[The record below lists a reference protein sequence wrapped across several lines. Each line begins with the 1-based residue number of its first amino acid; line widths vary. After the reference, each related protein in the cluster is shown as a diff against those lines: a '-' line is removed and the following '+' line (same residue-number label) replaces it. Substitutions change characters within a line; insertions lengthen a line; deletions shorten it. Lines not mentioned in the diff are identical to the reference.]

1 MDLFEAIK
9 TRRSIR
15 SFTEEPV
22 SQEDMDR
29 MLEAAM
35 CAPSANNR
43 QLWHFVVIRDRE
55 MLRKVAEVHPY
66 AKMAAGAAAA
76 VIICAD
82 LNEEK
87 TPGFWVQDCSAATQ
101 NFMLAARALNIGTV
115 WCGLHPIE
123 DRARPFCEIFHMP
136 DNIRPLSLIVLG
148 HTDQEFKAQERFRAE
163 RVHNEDW

>member
-1 MDLFEAIK
+1 MDLFEAIR

-15 SFTEEPV
+15 SFTDEPV

-66 AKMAAGAAAA
+66 AKMAAAAAAA

-87 TPGFWVQDCSAATQ
+87 TPGSGSRI
-101 NFMLAARALNIGTV
+101 AR
-115 WCGLHPIE
+115 
-123 DRARPFCEIFHMP
+123 RPRRTSCW
-136 DNIRPLSLIVLG
+136 R
-148 HTDQEFKAQERFRAE
+148 
-163 RVHNEDW
+163 RVP

>member
-55 MLRKVAEVHPY
+55 MLRNHRIRIPFACHPVGGRSI
-66 AKMAAGAAAA
+66 K
-76 VIICAD
+76 
-82 LNEEK
+82 
-87 TPGFWVQDCSAATQ
+87 WRQ
-101 NFMLAARALNIGTV
+101 
-115 WCGLHPIE
+115 
-123 DRARPFCEIFHMP
+123 ARP
-136 DNIRPLSLIVLG
+136 RPSSSAPI
-148 HTDQEFKAQERFRAE
+148 
-163 RVHNEDW
+163 

>member
-1 MDLFEAIK
+1 MDLFEAIR

-15 SFTEEPV
+15 SFTDEPV

-82 LNEEK
+82 L
-87 TPGFWVQDCSAATQ
+87 
-101 NFMLAARALNIGTV
+101 
-115 WCGLHPIE
+115 
-123 DRARPFCEIFHMP
+123 
-136 DNIRPLSLIVLG
+136 IVLG

>member
-66 AKMAAGAAAA
+66 AKMA
-76 VIICAD
+76 D

-123 DRARPFCEIFHMP
+123 DRARPFREIFHMP

>member
-1 MDLFEAIK
+1 
-9 TRRSIR
+9 
-15 SFTEEPV
+15 
-22 SQEDMDR
+22 MDR

-101 NFMLAARALNIGTV
+101 NFMLAARALNIGN
-115 WCGLHPIE
+115 GLVRSASHRGTGP
-123 DRARPFCEIFHMP
+123 ARSARSSTCRRTSVP
-136 DNIRPLSLIVLG
+136 
-148 HTDQEFKAQERFRAE
+148 
-163 RVHNEDW
+163 

>member
-1 MDLFEAIK
+1 MDLFEAIR

-15 SFTEEPV
+15 SFTDEPV

-66 AKMAAGAAAA
+66 AKMAAGAAA
-76 VIICAD
+76 
-82 LNEEK
+82 
-87 TPGFWVQDCSAATQ
+87 Q

-123 DRARPFCEIFHMP
+123 DRARPFREIFHMP
-136 DNIRPLSLIVLG
+136 ENIRPLSLIVLG

>member
-1 MDLFEAIK
+1 MDLFEAIR

-15 SFTEEPV
+15 SFTDEPV

-55 MLRKVAEVHPY
+55 MLRKVAEVQPY

-123 DRARPFCEIFHMP
+123 DRARPFREIFHMP
-136 DNIRPLSLIVLG
+136 ENIRPLSLIVLG

>member
-1 MDLFEAIK
+1 MDLFEAIR

-15 SFTEEPV
+15 SFTDEPV

-76 VIICAD
+76 VIIWLCGPA
-82 LNEEK
+82 
-87 TPGFWVQDCSAATQ
+87 TTWWPGAFSRRSRCP
-101 NFMLAARALNIGTV
+101 ARRRTGI
-115 WCGLHPIE
+115 
-123 DRARPFCEIFHMP
+123 
-136 DNIRPLSLIVLG
+136 
-148 HTDQEFKAQERFRAE
+148 
-163 RVHNEDW
+163 

>member
-1 MDLFEAIK
+1 MDVFEAIR

-43 QLWHFVVIRDRE
+43 QPWHFVVIRDRE
-55 MLRKVAEVHPY
+55 MLRRVAEVHPY

-76 VIICAD
+76 V
-82 LNEEK
+82 
-87 TPGFWVQDCSAATQ
+87 
-101 NFMLAARALNIGTV
+101 RASRPTSPRYG
-115 WCGLHPIE
+115 
-123 DRARPFCEIFHMP
+123 RARRGNAP
-136 DNIRPLSLIVLG
+136 RP
-148 HTDQEFKAQERFRAE
+148 
-163 RVHNEDW
+163 